1 MCFTQNNKT
10 NTSGKDLK
18 ETDMSNVCYGIKEF
32 KVMVIKMLRKH
43 RRRMNEYSENFKK
56 QRKYQT
62 NHN

>member
-1 MCFTQNNKT
+1 MCSTQNNKT

-18 ETDMSNVCYGIKEF
+18 ETDMSNVCYSIKEF
-32 KVMVIKMLRKH
+32 KVMVIKVLCEH
-43 RRRMNEYSENFKK
+43 RRRMNEYSEYFNK

>member
-18 ETDMSNVCYGIKEF
+18 ETDMSNVCYSIKEF
-32 KVMVIKMLRKH
+32 KVIKMLH
-43 RRRMNEYSENFKK
+43 EYRRMNEYSENFNK
-56 QRKYQT
+56 QRKFQI